1 MSEGR
6 KSSAVEVATAAET
19 RRDAQRASR
28 SARYNAGFWSLVV
41 TQFQGAFNDNALK
54 FLVIYLVVGM
64 SLPARERDWLVL
76 VVGALFALP
85 FILFS
90 MTGGF
95 LADRFSKR
103 SVTIGTK
110 WMELAVMLFALAAL
124 ARGNLELEAAGVFL
138 LSSQAAIF
146 GPSKYGLLPELLPE
160 KDLSWGNGV
169 IELGTF
175 LAAISATVAAGFLAY
190 YFRGQQGRSGGVL
203 LGCTLLGLATSFG
216 ISRVPAANPARK
228 FNSNPLGDLGEQIRT
243 IRSDRVL
250 CWSVVGNFYLWFLA
264 ALLQFTI
271 VIYGHDILRIDE
283 RHISYLQAAV
293 AIGIGVGSLVTGY
306 LSDGKIEYGL
316 IPVGAVGMTILG
328 FLSASH
334 GISLERAATYLG
346 LLGFFGGFYAVP
358 LNALIQH
365 QPDPERK
372 GGVIAAANLISFV
385 GVFAAAGVYFA
396 LAEGLR
402 LRADQIFFAGA
413 CMTLAATFYAVIFLP
428 DSLFRLALWIL
439 THSVYR
445 IHVEGRD
452 NIPERGGAAFVV
464 NDLALLDAIF
474 LSAATDRPIRFVAE
488 RKLFARTAPLIRRAL
503 RVTHLD
509 EGDKAKGA
517 LEVFSTAFTSGEVVC
532 ITRKLASALLEGSAE
547 RERLENYLRQTR
559 SPVVMVSV
567 IGAESGPLRS
577 HDDRLCL
584 EPTHLLGRV
593 TIRFGPPLTP
603 GEDAAFTEALNSLN
617 ATPDVR
623 FSPSSN

>member
-1 MSEGR
+1 V
-6 KSSAVEVATAAET
+6 AVEVQSAADI
-19 RRDAQRASR
+19 RPDDRAMSR
-28 SARYNAGFWSLVV
+28 SARYSLGFWSLVV

-110 WMELAVMLFALAAL
+110 WMELAIMLFALVAL

-175 LAAISATVAAGFLAY
+175 LAAISATVASGFLAY
-190 YFRGQQGRSGGVL
+190 YFRGQQGRSGAVL
-203 LGCTLLGLATSFG
+203 LGCTMLGLATSFG
-216 ISRVPAANPARK
+216 VSRVPPANPSRK
-228 FNSNPLGDLGEQIRT
+228 FNRNPLGDLGEQIRT
-243 IRSDRVL
+243 IRGDRVL

-264 ALLQFTI
+264 ALLEFTI

-293 AIGIGVGSLVTGY
+293 AIGIGLGSLATGY
-306 LSDGKIEYGL
+306 LSDAKIEYGL
-316 IPVGAVGMTILG
+316 IPVGAVGMTIFG

-334 GISLERAATYLG
+334 GISLERAAAYLG
-346 LLGFFGGFYAVP
+346 MLGFFGGFYAVP

-365 QPDPERK
+365 RPDPARK
-372 GGVIAAANLISFV
+372 GGVIAAANLISFM

-402 LRADQIFFAGA
+402 LQADQIFFAGA

-428 DSLFRLALWIL
+428 DSVWRLVLWIL

-452 NIPERGGAAFVV
+452 NIPERGGALFLVSDLGLLEAVFV
-464 NDLALLDAIF
+464 
-474 LSAATDRPIRFVAE
+474 SAATDRPIRFVAE
-488 RKLFARTAPLIRRAL
+488 RKPFARTAPLIRRAL
-503 RVTHLD
+503 RVAHID
-509 EGDKAKGA
+509 EEDKAKRILHILPA
-517 LEVFSTAFTSGEVVC
+517 AFSLGEVVC
-532 ITRKLASALLEGSAE
+532 ITGEVAGALLANSRE
-547 RERLENYLRQTR
+547 REQVEDYLRESRLT
-559 SPVVMVSV
+559 VVVISV
-567 IGAESGPLRS
+567 TGAETGPLRS
-577 HDDRLCL
+577 DAGRFVLTGPHW
-584 EPTHLLGRV
+584 HGRV
-593 TIRFGPPLTP
+593 TLSFRRPLTP
-603 GEDAAFTEALNSLN
+603 REDLGFTEALNLLRV
-617 ATPDVR
+617 APAFR
-623 FSPSSN
+623 FSASSR